1 MGLSPIPRYDLI
13 NFDDYVIM
21 NVQTSRGCPYG
32 CEFCDVIKLFG
43 RQPRYKAPEQVLAE
57 LERLFNLGWRGPIVI
72 LG

>member
-1 MGLSPIPRYDLI
+1 MGLSPIPRYDLV

-43 RQPRYKAPEQVLAE
+43 RQPRYKKPDQVLAE
-57 LERLFNLGWRGPIVI
+57 LEMLFNLGWRGPIVI
-72 LG
+72 F